1 MKLPLR
7 PFSLLTIILV
17 LSVLGC
23 EVTAKFPS
31 GSPLGM
37 IEIQVQFTAH
47 CPLLYGFADIRWEGQ
62 RITEPGESPGP
73 ADMST
78 QSLRVEAITLNSNS
92 CLVEFLP
99 SEGLRAGTWSVYLT
113 VTGGPNQEPL
123 FSGLCQQTIAQG
135 NTIALLFTES
145 TSLPLG
151 GVSCTS
157 PFGGS
162 APSQ

>member
-62 RITEPGESPGP
+62 RIT
-73 ADMST
+73 
-78 QSLRVEAITLNSNS
+78 
-92 CLVEFLP
+92 
-99 SEGLRAGTWSVYLT
+99 
-113 VTGGPNQEPL
+113 
-123 FSGLCQQTIAQG
+123 
-135 NTIALLFTES
+135 
-145 TSLPLG
+145 
-151 GVSCTS
+151 
-157 PFGGS
+157 
-162 APSQ
+162 